1 MKKPLIEREAK
12 LKANLKRLKEQ
23 RKRLKEDMKILKGK
37 IKELKDPTL
46 NTPSHTDDG
55 DNEQD

>member
-1 MKKPLIEREAK
+1 
-12 LKANLKRLKEQ
+12 LKEQ